1 MRKTTVFMFVTRQ
14 TDYFDELE
22 LYHRAVK
29 LWMLIKRTISSILIQ
44 LVFPFAEVNFHSTY
58 MNSSYSLS
66 VGDNDNQNGWDA
78 ADNDDHCQG
87 QQCSLCVAHS
97 LHSFFYTS
105 HHFRGSDLQ
114 NPSTGREKRLELLI
128 DVQEFTIKKP

>member
-1 MRKTTVFMFVTRQ
+1 
-14 TDYFDELE
+14 
-22 LYHRAVK
+22 
-29 LWMLIKRTISSILIQ
+29 
-44 LVFPFAEVNFHSTY
+44 

-66 VGDNDNQNGWDA
+66 VGDNDNQNGRDA

-97 LHSFFYTS
+97 LHSFLYTS

-128 DVQEFTIKKP
+128 DVQEFTIKKPWEDEHMLPWGPVHLGINIDLYYSSSFN